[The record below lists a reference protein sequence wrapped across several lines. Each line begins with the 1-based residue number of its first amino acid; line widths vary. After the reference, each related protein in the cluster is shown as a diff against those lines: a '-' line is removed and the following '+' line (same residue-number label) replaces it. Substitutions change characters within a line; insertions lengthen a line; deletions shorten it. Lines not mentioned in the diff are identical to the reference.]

1 MTWAEEEKPAKDT
14 EKEQPVRRRARNILK
29 VNRRKYLGGGSDQ
42 LCHVTSEVV
51 PTTAPRA
58 VGVFLPATPGHCLRP
73 SEQAS
78 SMCLM
83 GITLTVVNQ
92 KDIWDVFSKRWPQ
105 YVIYKLREL
114 GQIGDFSLG
123 FLES

>member
-1 MTWAEEEKPAKDT
+1 MTCAEEENPAKET
-14 EKEQPVRRRARNILK
+14 EKEQPVRWRARNILK

-42 LCHVTSEVV
+42 LCHVTREVV

-78 SMCLM
+78 LMCLM
-83 GITLTVVNQ
+83 GITLTIVNQ
-92 KDIWDVFSKRWPQ
+92 KDVLDVFSKGWRQ
-105 YVIYKLREL
+105 NGLSVSSIN
-114 GQIGDFSLG
+114 
-123 FLES
+123 